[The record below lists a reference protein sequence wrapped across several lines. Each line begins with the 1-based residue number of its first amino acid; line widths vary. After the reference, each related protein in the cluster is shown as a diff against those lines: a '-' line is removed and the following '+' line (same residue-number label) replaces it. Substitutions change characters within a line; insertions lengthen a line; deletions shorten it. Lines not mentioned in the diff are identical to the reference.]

1 MGADDI
7 ESLLVRLASRPG
19 DADLRLQTA
28 EVLDAQGKADAVA
41 AILATFVNLTGHD
54 DDAGLPCLCKA
65 CLPTAPLATESNGF
79 AWTRSF
85 AVVGTRV
92 LHFWQLADQHRAQ
105 VRASVTASLRTRLKR
120 VG

>member
-28 EVLDAQGKADAVA
+28 EALDAQGKADAVA

-92 LHFWQLADQHRAQ
+92 LHFWQLAEQHRAQ

>member
-1 MGADDI
+1 MGADDL
-7 ESLLVRLASRPG
+7 ESMLVRLASRPG

-28 EVLDAQGKADAVA
+28 EALDAQGKSDAVA

-65 CLPTAPLATESNGF
+65 FLPAAPLAAESNGF

-85 AVVGTRV
+85 AVAGTRV
-92 LHFWQLADQHRAQ
+92 LHFWQLADQHRGQ
-105 VRASVTASLRTRLKR
+105 VRASVTASLKKRLRKVR
-120 VG
+120 